1 MALDPNRVRFVED
14 LVTMLHSLS
23 IQVIAEGVTDEADAQ
38 ALLACGAD
46 GLTGPWVRATGEPL
60 APP

>member
-1 MALDPNRVRFVED
+1 MALDANRVRFVEG

-46 GLTGPWVRATGEPL
+46 G
-60 APP
+60 